1 MLSSRQS
8 DPNAGL
14 LWTPEQTAPPD
25 VLVRANELA
34 KGSDGVAVSP
44 LRELCQDGSLLESH
58 LVNLPD
64 EKRRNRGEVD
74 PNLAIARAKI
84 EDAESFDE
92 ALGYLTQRETFAV
105 LNSPTLLQALCAM
118 PRAS

>member
-1 MLSSRQS
+1 M
-8 DPNAGL
+8 AVVICC
-14 LWTPEQTAPPD
+14 EQTAPPD

-64 EKRRNRGEVD
+64 EKRRNRGEV
-74 PNLAIARAKI
+74 
-84 EDAESFDE
+84 S
-92 ALGYLTQRETFAV
+92 V
-105 LNSPTLLQALCAM
+105 LCA
-118 PRAS
+118 RTLIVAL